1 MKSTINLNSIN
12 RSLSGLSE
20 SVKNANERSE
30 KISDNIRDRNLAKKK
45 SISMSA
51 EFFAKRRD
59 NQRRKEKE
67 VRSTKDRQKEDR
79 IKRKRERIRK
89 KEQGRR

>member
-20 SVKNANERSE
+20 SVKNANKRSE
-30 KISDNIRDRNLAKKK
+30 QISDNIRDRNLAKKK

-67 VRSTKDRQKEDR
+67 DLHQPARVIGKIKSTGKPIQRTTK
-79 IKRKRERIRK
+79 
-89 KEQGRR
+89 G